1 MELGIDFSDNINNVV
16 DEVEKIIKNFF
27 KFYLNPID
35 IFISLCYNIF
45 TIKRKVVRFMK
56 LNYEVEWELGDEVID
71 NIVKEVENT
80 IKQYPEDD
88 VDDCILGIIEDN
100 LSDMDYDECDHF
112 NMDCYLD
119 KVAEEV
125 KKRYLDQKQ
134 KATVSPATIKAT
146 GIVRRIDDLGRIVIP
161 KEIRRAM
168 RIYEG
173 DPLEIFFDT
182 DHNIVLK
189 KYHG

>member
-1 MELGIDFSDNINNVV
+1 
-16 DEVEKIIKNFF
+16 
-27 KFYLNPID
+27 
-35 IFISLCYNIF
+35 
-45 TIKRKVVRFMK
+45 MK
-56 LNYEVEWELGDEVID
+56 LNYKVEWELGDEIID
-71 NIVKEVENT
+71 NIVKEVENMR
-80 IKQYPEDD
+80 KQYPEDD
-88 VDDCILGIIEDN
+88 LDDCILGIIEDN
-100 LSDMDYDECDHF
+100 LCDMNYDECDLF
-112 NMDCYLD
+112 NLD
-119 KVAEEV
+119 IYIDRVAEEV
-125 KKRYLDQKQ
+125 KKRYFDRKQ
-134 KATVSPATIKAT
+134 KSTVSPATIKAT

>member
-1 MELGIDFSDNINNVV
+1 M
-16 DEVEKIIKNFF
+16 
-27 KFYLNPID
+27 
-35 IFISLCYNIF
+35 
-45 TIKRKVVRFMK
+45 RFMK
-56 LNYEVEWELGDEVID
+56 LNYEVEWELGDEIID
-71 NIVKEVENT
+71 NIVEEVENT

-88 VDDCILGIIEDN
+88 LDDCIETITEDN
-100 LSDMDYDECDHF
+100 LSELDTYDCDHF
-112 NMDCYLD
+112 NMDTYLD
-119 KVAEEV
+119 EVVNEV
-125 KKRYLDQKQ
+125 KKRYFDRKQ
-134 KATVSPATIKAT
+134 KSIVSPATIKAT

>member
-1 MELGIDFSDNINNVV
+1 ME
-16 DEVEKIIKNFF
+16 
-27 KFYLNPID
+27 
-35 IFISLCYNIF
+35 
-45 TIKRKVVRFMK
+45 
-56 LNYEVEWELGDEVID
+56 LNYEVKWELGDEIID

-88 VDDCILGIIEDN
+88 LDDCIHTITEDN
-100 LSDMDYDECDHF
+100 LSELDTYDCDHF
-112 NMDCYLD
+112 NMDTYLD
-119 KVAEEV
+119 EVVKEV
-125 KKRYLDQKQ
+125 KKRYFDRKQ
-134 KATVSPATIKAT
+134 KSTVSPATMKAT
-146 GIVRRIDDLGRIVIP
+146 GIVRRIDDLGRVVIP

-189 KYHG
+189 KYRG

>member
-1 MELGIDFSDNINNVV
+1 
-16 DEVEKIIKNFF
+16 
-27 KFYLNPID
+27 
-35 IFISLCYNIF
+35 
-45 TIKRKVVRFMK
+45 MK
-56 LNYEVEWELGDEVID
+56 LNYEVEWELGDEIID

-88 VDDCILGIIEDN
+88 LDDCIHTITEDD
-100 LSDMDYDECDHF
+100 LSELDTYDCDHF
-112 NMDCYLD
+112 NMDTYLD
-119 KVAEEV
+119 EVVKEV
-125 KKRYLDQKQ
+125 KKRYFDRKQ
-134 KATVSPATIKAT
+134 KSTVSPTTMKAT

>member
-1 MELGIDFSDNINNVV
+1 MQ
-16 DEVEKIIKNFF
+16 
-27 KFYLNPID
+27 
-35 IFISLCYNIF
+35 
-45 TIKRKVVRFMK
+45 FMK
-56 LNYEVEWELGDEVID
+56 LNYEVEWELGDEIID

-88 VDDCILGIIEDN
+88 LEDCIHTITEDN
-100 LSDMDYDECDHF
+100 LSELDTYDCDHF
-112 NMDCYLD
+112 NMDTYLD
-119 KVAEEV
+119 EVVKEV
-125 KKRYLDQKQ
+125 KKRYFDRKQ
-134 KATVSPATIKAT
+134 KSTVSPATMKAT

-161 KEIRRAM
+161 KEIRRAI

>member
-1 MELGIDFSDNINNVV
+1 
-16 DEVEKIIKNFF
+16 
-27 KFYLNPID
+27 
-35 IFISLCYNIF
+35 
-45 TIKRKVVRFMK
+45 MK

-88 VDDCILGIIEDN
+88 LDDCIHTITEDN
-100 LSDMDYDECDHF
+100 LSELDTYDCDHF
-112 NMDCYLD
+112 NMDTYLD
-119 KVAEEV
+119 EVVKEV
-125 KKRYLDQKQ
+125 KKRYFDRKQ
-134 KATVSPATIKAT
+134 KSTVSPATMKAT

-161 KEIRRAM
+161 KEIRRAI

>member
-1 MELGIDFSDNINNVV
+1 ML
-16 DEVEKIIKNFF
+16 
-27 KFYLNPID
+27 
-35 IFISLCYNIF
+35 
-45 TIKRKVVRFMK
+45 FMK
-56 LNYEVEWELGDEVID
+56 LNYEVEWELDDEIID
-71 NIVKEVENT
+71 NIVSEIEETV
-80 IKQYPEDD
+80 KQYPNYD
-88 VDDCILGIIEDN
+88 VDNYIYEFVANFLNDLDADEYDLFN
-100 LSDMDYDECDHF
+100 L
-112 NMDCYLD
+112 DCYLD

-125 KKRYLDQKQ
+125 KKRYLDRKQ
-134 KATVSPATIKAT
+134 KSTALPATIKAT

-182 DHNIVLK
+182 DNNIVLK

>member
-1 MELGIDFSDNINNVV
+1 
-16 DEVEKIIKNFF
+16 
-27 KFYLNPID
+27 
-35 IFISLCYNIF
+35 
-45 TIKRKVVRFMK
+45 MK

-71 NIVKEVENT
+71 NIVKEVENA

-88 VDDCILGIIEDN
+88 LDDCIFGIIEDN
-100 LSDMDYDECDHF
+100 LCDMDYDECDLF
-112 NMDCYLD
+112 NLNMYID

-125 KKRYLDQKQ
+125 KKRYLDRKQ
-134 KATVSPATIKAT
+134 KATVSSATMKAT

-161 KEIRRAM
+161 KEIRRSM

>member
-1 MELGIDFSDNINNVV
+1 
-16 DEVEKIIKNFF
+16 
-27 KFYLNPID
+27 
-35 IFISLCYNIF
+35 
-45 TIKRKVVRFMK
+45 MK
-56 LNYEVEWELGDEVID
+56 LNYEVEWELGDEIID

-80 IKQYPEDD
+80 IKQYPEDNL
-88 VDDCILGIIEDN
+88 DDCIHTITEDN
-100 LSDMDYDECDHF
+100 LSELDTYDCDHF
-112 NMDCYLD
+112 NMDTYLD
-119 KVAEEV
+119 EVAEEV
-125 KKRYLDQKQ
+125 RKRYFDRKQ
-134 KATVSPATIKAT
+134 KSTVSPTTIKAT

-168 RIYEG
+168 RVYEG

>member
-1 MELGIDFSDNINNVV
+1 
-16 DEVEKIIKNFF
+16 
-27 KFYLNPID
+27 
-35 IFISLCYNIF
+35 
-45 TIKRKVVRFMK
+45 MK
-56 LNYEVEWELGDEVID
+56 LNYEVEWELGDEIID

-88 VDDCILGIIEDN
+88 LDDCIDTITEDN
-100 LSDMDYDECDHF
+100 LSELDTYDCDHF
-112 NMDCYLD
+112 NMDTYLD
-119 KVAEEV
+119 EVVAEV
-125 KKRYLDQKQ
+125 KKRYFDRKQ
-134 KATVSPATIKAT
+134 KSTVSPATMKAT

-161 KEIRRAM
+161 KEIRRSM

>member
-1 MELGIDFSDNINNVV
+1 
-16 DEVEKIIKNFF
+16 
-27 KFYLNPID
+27 
-35 IFISLCYNIF
+35 
-45 TIKRKVVRFMK
+45 MK
-56 LNYEVEWELGDEVID
+56 LNYEVEWELDDEVID
-71 NIVKEVENT
+71 NIVEEIENT
-80 IKQYPEDD
+80 IKQYPEYD
-88 VDDCILGIIEDN
+88 VDDCIIGIIEDT
-100 LSDMDYDECDHF
+100 LSDMNYDECDLF
-112 NMDCYLD
+112 NLNMYIDT
-119 KVAEEV
+119 VAEEV
-125 KKRYLDQKQ
+125 KKRYLDRKQ
-134 KATVSPATIKAT
+134 KATILPATMKAT

>member
-1 MELGIDFSDNINNVV
+1 
-16 DEVEKIIKNFF
+16 
-27 KFYLNPID
+27 
-35 IFISLCYNIF
+35 
-45 TIKRKVVRFMK
+45 MK
-56 LNYEVEWELGDEVID
+56 LNYEVEWELGDEIID

-88 VDDCILGIIEDN
+88 LDDCIHTITEVN
-100 LSDMDYDECDHF
+100 LSELDTYDCDHF
-112 NMDCYLD
+112 NMDTYLD
-119 KVAEEV
+119 KVVKEV
-125 KKRYLDQKQ
+125 KKRYFDRKQ
-134 KATVSPATIKAT
+134 KSTVSPATMKAT

-161 KEIRRAM
+161 KEIRRAI

-182 DHNIVLK
+182 GHNIVLK

>member
-1 MELGIDFSDNINNVV
+1 MQ
-16 DEVEKIIKNFF
+16 
-27 KFYLNPID
+27 
-35 IFISLCYNIF
+35 
-45 TIKRKVVRFMK
+45 FMK
-56 LNYEVEWELGDEVID
+56 LNYEVEWELEDEVID

-88 VDDCILGIIEDN
+88 LDDCIHTITEDN
-100 LSDMDYDECDHF
+100 LSELDTYDCDHF
-112 NMDCYLD
+112 NMDTYLD
-119 KVAEEV
+119 EVVAEVE
-125 KKRYLDQKQ
+125 KRYFDRKQ
-134 KATVSPATIKAT
+134 KSTVSPATIKAT

-161 KEIRRAM
+161 KEIRRSM

>member
-1 MELGIDFSDNINNVV
+1 MQ
-16 DEVEKIIKNFF
+16 
-27 KFYLNPID
+27 
-35 IFISLCYNIF
+35 
-45 TIKRKVVRFMK
+45 FMK
-56 LNYEVEWELGDEVID
+56 LNYEVEWELGDEIID

-88 VDDCILGIIEDN
+88 LDDCIHTITEDN
-100 LSDMDYDECDHF
+100 LSELDTYDCDHF
-112 NMDCYLD
+112 NMDTYLD
-119 KVAEEV
+119 EVVKEV
-125 KKRYLDQKQ
+125 KKRYFDRKQ
-134 KATVSPATIKAT
+134 KSTVSPATIKAT

-161 KEIRRAM
+161 KEIRRSM

>member
-1 MELGIDFSDNINNVV
+1 
-16 DEVEKIIKNFF
+16 
-27 KFYLNPID
+27 
-35 IFISLCYNIF
+35 
-45 TIKRKVVRFMK
+45 MK
-56 LNYEVEWELGDEVID
+56 LNYEVEWELGDEIID
-71 NIVKEVENT
+71 NIVKEVENMR
-80 IKQYPEDD
+80 KQYPEDD
-88 VDDCILGIIEDN
+88 LDDCILGIIEDN
-100 LSDMDYDECDHF
+100 LCDMNYDECDLF
-112 NMDCYLD
+112 NLNIYIDR
-119 KVAEEV
+119 VAEEV
-125 KKRYLDQKQ
+125 KKRYFDRKQ
-134 KATVSPATIKAT
+134 KSTVIPATMKTT

>member
-1 MELGIDFSDNINNVV
+1 
-16 DEVEKIIKNFF
+16 
-27 KFYLNPID
+27 
-35 IFISLCYNIF
+35 
-45 TIKRKVVRFMK
+45 MK
-56 LNYEVEWELGDEVID
+56 LNYEVEWELGDEIID

-88 VDDCILGIIEDN
+88 LDDCIHTITEVN
-100 LSDMDYDECDHF
+100 LSELDTYDCDHF
-112 NMDCYLD
+112 NMDTYLD
-119 KVAEEV
+119 KVVKEV
-125 KKRYLDQKQ
+125 KKRYFDRKQ
-134 KATVSPATIKAT
+134 KSTVSPATMKAT

>member
-1 MELGIDFSDNINNVV
+1 
-16 DEVEKIIKNFF
+16 
-27 KFYLNPID
+27 
-35 IFISLCYNIF
+35 
-45 TIKRKVVRFMK
+45 MK
-56 LNYEVEWELGDEVID
+56 LNYEVEWELGDEIID
-71 NIVKEVENT
+71 NIVKEVENM

-88 VDDCILGIIEDN
+88 LDDCIHTITEVN
-100 LSDMDYDECDHF
+100 LSELDTYDCDHF
-112 NMDCYLD
+112 NMDTYLD
-119 KVAEEV
+119 EVVKEV
-125 KKRYLDQKQ
+125 KKRYFDRKQ
-134 KATVSPATIKAT
+134 KSTVSPATMKAT

>member
-1 MELGIDFSDNINNVV
+1 M
-16 DEVEKIIKNFF
+16 
-27 KFYLNPID
+27 
-35 IFISLCYNIF
+35 
-45 TIKRKVVRFMK
+45 R
-56 LNYEVEWELGDEVID
+56 LNYEVEWELEDEVID
-71 NIVKEVENT
+71 NIVNEIEETVKR
-80 IKQYPEDD
+80 YPEYD
-88 VDDCILGIIEDN
+88 VDDCIIGIIEDT
-100 LSDMDYDECDHF
+100 LSDMNYDECDLF
-112 NMDCYLD
+112 NMNIYID
-119 KVAEEV
+119 KIAEEV
-125 KKRYLDQKQ
+125 KKRYFDRKQ
-134 KATVSPATIKAT
+134 KSTVSPATLKAT

>member
-1 MELGIDFSDNINNVV
+1 ME
-16 DEVEKIIKNFF
+16 
-27 KFYLNPID
+27 
-35 IFISLCYNIF
+35 
-45 TIKRKVVRFMK
+45 
-56 LNYEVEWELGDEVID
+56 LNYEVKWELGDEIID

-80 IKQYPEDD
+80 RKQYPEDD
-88 VDDCILGIIEDN
+88 LDDCILGIIEDN
-100 LSDMDYDECDHF
+100 LCDMNYDECDLF
-112 NMDCYLD
+112 NLNVYIDR
-119 KVAEEV
+119 VAEEV
-125 KKRYLDQKQ
+125 KKRYFDRKQ
-134 KATVSPATIKAT
+134 KATVSPATMKAT

-161 KEIRRAM
+161 KEIRRAT